1 MFPLPYSA
9 RNSENCFHL
18 HTPTYE
24 AKVMQERNAALSP
37 KNLFLPQDRKEL
49 SLSENVQKKLNK
61 MAAKVRV
68 VEENAAT

>member
-1 MFPLPYSA
+1 V
-9 RNSENCFHL
+9 
-18 HTPTYE
+18 
-24 AKVMQERNAALSP
+24 KVMQERNAALSP